1 MTDNEKIIFMKK
13 YVNPDEL
20 FKTMIVDSDY
30 LFLYRYHTFPFWFRK
45 ILYDYNKKIANFVYF
60 KIIDTEMGNN
70 KYIKI
75 PNIREYKIIKKMI
88 KFADR
93 RYCKALLMGYYQEQN
108 IFL

>member
-30 LFLYRYHTFPFWFRK
+30 LFLYRYQ
-45 ILYDYNKKIANFVYF
+45 IANFMYCN
-60 KIIDTEMGNN
+60 IIDTEMGNKN
-70 KYIKI
+70 IKI
-75 PNIREYKIIKKMI
+75 PNIKEYKIIKKMI

-93 RYCKALLMGYYQEQN
+93 RYSKALLMGYYQEQN